1 MRTALLHSGSEI
13 HDEIGNW
20 GSVGLLVVGLTGTV
34 FALTALPIL
43 ISSRRLSVPLGNRLV
58 RLAVPEPPAR
68 SASAARG
75 PVAAIE
81 IPTGVLIA
89 ANAAG
94 LGQAGAP
101 IDIVDSLETPI
112 AVHRRYGN
120 SIGQIT
126 GIGQRASFAGMDA
139 HGPIE
144 GLFELELAAGQ
155 APLTAGDGGSL
166 VSTLGGQPVGLVVG
180 SRRGAIL
187 CAPLASFMRS
197 RGFVP
202 LDAFSAAS
210 HNTTSYARAVTPSA
224 TTEQTEDGGR
234 RISPTVGSQELLE
247 RAGLKEMIAELE
259 GAGA

>member
-13 HDEIGNW
+13 HGETGNW
-20 GSVGLLVVGLTGTV
+20 GSVGLLVVSLTGTV

-43 ISSRRLSVPLGNRLV
+43 IHSRRLSVPLGNRLV
-58 RLAVPEPPAR
+58 RLPVPEAVR
-68 SASAARG
+68 SASAARN

-81 IPTGVLIA
+81 IPAGVLVA

-94 LGQAGAP
+94 LGEAGAA

-112 AVHRRYGN
+112 AVHHRYGN

-155 APLTAGDGGSL
+155 AQLTAGDGGAL
-166 VSTLGGQPVGLVVG
+166 VSTLRGQPVGLVVG

-202 LDAFSAAS
+202 LDAFSA
-210 HNTTSYARAVTPSA
+210 TSQNSTFYARGVTPSA
-224 TTEQTEDGGR
+224 TTEQSEAGGR
-234 RISPTVGSQELLE
+234 RIGPTVGSQELLE

-259 GAGA
+259 DAEA